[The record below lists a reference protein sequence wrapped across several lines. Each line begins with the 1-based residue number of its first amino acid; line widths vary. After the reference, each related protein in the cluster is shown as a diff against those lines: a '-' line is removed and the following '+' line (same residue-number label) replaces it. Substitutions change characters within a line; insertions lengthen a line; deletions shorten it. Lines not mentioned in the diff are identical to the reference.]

1 MTGGDRRR
9 GGPEPDDGLPPPLL
23 QYGLHILT
31 IRLSWGDYGME
42 LEKCL
47 PTVGTILVF
56 FREKL
61 PTVGRTEMPKASHKE
76 FRKNEPSYRR
86 SLFLDLFT

>member
-1 MTGGDRRR
+1 
-9 GGPEPDDGLPPPLL
+9 
-23 QYGLHILT
+23 
-31 IRLSWGDYGME
+31 ME